1 MAKEQVMVIGL
12 GRFGS
17 AVARELE
24 RLGHQVLAID
34 QGEQQ
39 VNDISSDVTHALQLD
54 AADEDALRSAGAGD
68 FQTAIVAISTDA
80 EASIFATMVLKRLG
94 VRTVIAKAGS
104 QLHGEILSRV
114 GADRVVLPERE
125 TGLRLAHSFNVPNVI
140 DYLDVAPNF
149 GIEKIRPPAS
159 FIGKSLGELD
169 LKTRIGLT
177 PIALRRGQQVFV
189 NPARDERV
197 AEGDELILIGRD
209 DKLDQLR
216 GCRTSVVGGHSVTQG
231 ELAKLL
237 GTGIGQSTRL
247 VDEER
252 AHLRRVGDEQG
263 VPALVAVEHDP
274 VVAVQADAPVR
285 LELDDLGEDDL
296 LAEEP
301 VEEFRVQSVHHVA
314 QLKRLVAAQ
323 P

>member
-1 MAKEQVMVIGL
+1 MAREQVMVIGL

-34 QGEQQ
+34 RSEQPI
-39 VNDISSDVTHALQLD
+39 NDIASDVTHALQLD
-54 AADEDALRSAGAGD
+54 AADEEALRSAGAGD
-68 FQTAIVAISTDA
+68 FHTAIVAISTDA
-80 EASIFATMVLKRLG
+80 EPSIFATMVLKRLG

-104 QLHGEILSRV
+104 QLHAEILSRV

-159 FIGKSLGELD
+159 FIGKSLGDLD
-169 LKTRIGLT
+169 LKTRLGLT

-216 GCRTSVVGGHSVTQG
+216 G
-231 ELAKLL
+231 
-237 GTGIGQSTRL
+237 
-247 VDEER
+247 
-252 AHLRRVGDEQG
+252 
-263 VPALVAVEHDP
+263 
-274 VVAVQADAPVR
+274 
-285 LELDDLGEDDL
+285 
-296 LAEEP
+296 
-301 VEEFRVQSVHHVA
+301 
-314 QLKRLVAAQ
+314 
-323 P
+323 

>member
-1 MAKEQVMVIGL
+1 MAGEQVMVIGL

-17 AVARELE
+17 AVAKELE
-24 RLGHQVLAID
+24 RLGHQVLAVD
-34 QGEQQ
+34 RSEQR
-39 VNDISSDVTHALQLD
+39 VNEIASDVTHALQLD
-54 AADEDALRSAGAGD
+54 AADEEALRSAGAGD
-68 FQTAIVAISTDA
+68 FNTAIVAISTDA
-80 EASIFATMVLKRLG
+80 EPSIFATMVLKRLG

-169 LKTRIGLT
+169 LKGRLGLS

-216 GCRTSVVGGHSVTQG
+216 G
-231 ELAKLL
+231 
-237 GTGIGQSTRL
+237 
-247 VDEER
+247 
-252 AHLRRVGDEQG
+252 
-263 VPALVAVEHDP
+263 
-274 VVAVQADAPVR
+274 
-285 LELDDLGEDDL
+285 
-296 LAEEP
+296 
-301 VEEFRVQSVHHVA
+301 
-314 QLKRLVAAQ
+314 
-323 P
+323 

>member
-1 MAKEQVMVIGL
+1 MAREQVMVIGL

-34 QGEQQ
+34 QGEQA
-39 VNDISSDVTHALQLD
+39 VNDIASDVTHALQLD
-54 AADEDALRSAGAGD
+54 AADEEALRSAGAGD
-68 FQTAIVAISTDA
+68 FHTAIVAISTDA

-104 QLHGEILSRV
+104 QLHAEILSRV

-159 FIGKSLGELD
+159 FVGKSLGDLD
-169 LKTRIGLT
+169 LKTRLGLT

-216 GCRTSVVGGHSVTQG
+216 G
-231 ELAKLL
+231 
-237 GTGIGQSTRL
+237 
-247 VDEER
+247 
-252 AHLRRVGDEQG
+252 
-263 VPALVAVEHDP
+263 
-274 VVAVQADAPVR
+274 
-285 LELDDLGEDDL
+285 
-296 LAEEP
+296 
-301 VEEFRVQSVHHVA
+301 
-314 QLKRLVAAQ
+314 
-323 P
+323 

>member
-39 VNDISSDVTHALQLD
+39 VNDIASEVTHALQLD

-80 EASIFATMVLKRLG
+80 EPSIFATMVLKRLG

-159 FIGKSLGELD
+159 FVGKSLGELD
-169 LKTRIGLT
+169 LKTRLGLT

-216 GCRTSVVGGHSVTQG
+216 G
-231 ELAKLL
+231 
-237 GTGIGQSTRL
+237 
-247 VDEER
+247 
-252 AHLRRVGDEQG
+252 
-263 VPALVAVEHDP
+263 
-274 VVAVQADAPVR
+274 
-285 LELDDLGEDDL
+285 
-296 LAEEP
+296 
-301 VEEFRVQSVHHVA
+301 
-314 QLKRLVAAQ
+314 
-323 P
+323 